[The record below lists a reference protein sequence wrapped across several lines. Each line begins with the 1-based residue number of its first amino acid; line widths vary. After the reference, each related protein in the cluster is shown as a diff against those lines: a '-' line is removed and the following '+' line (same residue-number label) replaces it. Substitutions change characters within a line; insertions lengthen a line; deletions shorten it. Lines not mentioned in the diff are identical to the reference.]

1 MCRFALRH
9 PISGFVPGR
18 YSATVRM
25 FHEFAVGVAGLLVT
39 TTCNSSRTAKAFLN
53 NANHPVSKDEPPGVP
68 TNVQHEVLSS
78 DTISVWWQPPRGS
91 DKTIVRGYT
100 VGWGTSDHVDAM
112 AISLEGEESTSVK
125 LDGLKPDTEYVVTLS
140 AFNDMGD
147 GIQHREV
154 IRTKPDPTD
163 LVMSPTKVQAVV
175 LSPTEILLIWEETAC
190 DVCHEFGTPVY
201 IIKYGPREMAGR
213 DVQVFV
219 GSERQFLI
227 ANLLP
232 DTEYEFAVKTK
243 NRYGDSAWSSPAFAK
258 TFSAN
263 KEEPTESYGTTS
275 SETEE
280 LDLGRTLN
288 KVEDQAFIQ
297 NTHKNEAPKIL
308 RLFASSP
315 NSLHIQWKRPARSR
329 RTITGYQIFYKL
341 WTDDVA
347 TTHDWME
354 KSILGDLESYDLE
367 ITEKKSGQAT
377 SKVDVKI
384 RAITS
389 LGPSSFSEIA
399 SCDFD
404 TTPKGFLPNL
414 FFVPAVETLNTKADG
429 QVARIKADKE
439 ITSLDAGDTFSIS
452 CVVTQGGHTLI
463 ERWYFPNGSLVP
475 FDTGSE
481 RAYVLFL
488 KNNTVLRLV
497 VDFLRPEDSGYYT
510 CGRKVSGHVLGESIF
525 LHVHPERSQPDMH
538 ETTAVQPPEDL
549 PPILCKFEASES
561 RWCNWK
567 PDVHSEISW
576 NLVSATT
583 YGRLL
588 QLPPGSI
595 AVKEFEMLNR
605 VTFEVTASP
614 SSHYFL
620 WHNIG
625 SAKPKAGSL
634 SSPVFPTAF
643 SFGYCFSFS
652 FAVGPR
658 SRGRMNIYMQPYPA
672 NGEKK
677 NVLLALNLRRG
688 STQAEAWQSCTVQL
702 LQVKHDFKIIVQ
714 VISSADEQ
722 LAVALD
728 SVQLIPGAC
737 GSVCNGLA
745 SSTTIYSTSP
755 SAPPTIRE
763 RSSNHGTKQVPRE
776 QMDVD
781 NPIFSAVTTRV
792 PLQSKKEFGDPKV
805 KVSIE
810 PTLSPS

>member
-1 MCRFALRH
+1 MQITLLQLNTFLTAL
-9 PISGFVPGR
+9 I
-18 YSATVRM
+18 
-25 FHEFAVGVAGLLVT
+25 L
-39 TTCNSSRTAKAFLN
+39 FLN
-53 NANHPVSKDEPPGVP
+53 VPLCSSEKKEDEPPGVP

-78 DTISVWWQPPRGS
+78 DTISLWWQPPRDS
-91 DKTIVRGYT
+91 DKTVVRGYT

-140 AFNDMGD
+140 AFNDVGD

-175 LSPTEILLIWEETAC
+175 LSPTEVLLVWEEMAC

-227 ANLLP
+227 ANLSP

-243 NRYGDSAWSSPAFAK
+243 NRYGDSQWSSPAFAK
-258 TFSAN
+258 TLAAN
-263 KEEPTESYGTTS
+263 MEEPNESYGATS

-280 LDLGRTLN
+280 VDLGQTMN
-288 KVEDQAFIQ
+288 KVEDQAYVQ
-297 NTHKNEAPKIL
+297 NVHKNEAPTIV

-315 NSLHIQWKRPARSR
+315 TTLHIQWKRPVRSR

-341 WTDDVA
+341 WNDDIA
-347 TTHDWME
+347 TTHDWIE
-354 KSILGDLESYDLE
+354 KNIVGDLESYDLE
-367 ITEKKSGQAT
+367 ISEKKSGHAA

-389 LGPSSFSEIA
+389 LGPSAFSEIA

-404 TTPKGFLPNL
+404 TTPKVEFLKSGKFTITLLSARNTCHQGFLSDL
-414 FFVPAVETLNTKADG
+414 FFVPGVETLNTKADR

-439 ITSLDAGDTFSIS
+439 ITSLEAGDTFSIS
-452 CVVTQGGHTLI
+452 CAVTQGGHTLI

-481 RAYVLFL
+481 SL
-488 KNNTVLRLV
+488 KTPVIIPVAEKLAAMYWESPSFYMSILSTVNQ
-497 VDFLRPEDSGYYT
+497 
-510 CGRKVSGHVLGESIF
+510 IF
-525 LHVHPERSQPDMH
+525 
-538 ETTAVQPPEDL
+538 TPPEDL

-561 RWCNWK
+561 RWCDWK
-567 PDVHSEISW
+567 PDVHSEIPW

-588 QLPPGSI
+588 RLPP
-595 AVKEFEMLNR
+595 
-605 VTFEVTASP
+605 VTASP

-625 SAKPKAGSL
+625 SAKPKVGTL
-634 SSPVFPTAF
+634 SSPVFPSAF

-658 SRGRMNIYMQPYPA
+658 SRGKMNIYMQAYPA

-688 STQAEAWQSCTVQL
+688 STQTEAWQSCTVQL
-702 LQVKHDFKIIVQ
+702 LQVKHDFKVGI
-714 VISSADEQ
+714 A
-722 LAVALD
+722 
-728 SVQLIPGAC
+728 
-737 GSVCNGLA
+737 
-745 SSTTIYSTSP
+745 
-755 SAPPTIRE
+755 
-763 RSSNHGTKQVPRE
+763 
-776 QMDVD
+776 
-781 NPIFSAVTTRV
+781 F
-792 PLQSKKEFGDPKV
+792 
-805 KVSIE
+805 
-810 PTLSPS
+810 